1 MKGGKLLAQGGYGCV
16 FLPGI
21 NCNGTS
27 MTSKKYVSKIQKFDS
42 TARNEIEIGKIL
54 QIINGY
60 YNHFSPVCKFCN
72 IDVAT
77 IKDDDKKKCT
87 VFKKKGT
94 KKFVVMK
101 LLYIKG
107 QDLIDYI
114 IHHTNSIQIVSN
126 LIHSY
131 NHLLR
136 TLTMLIGREIIHF
149 DFKGTNILFNEIM
162 QVPLLID
169 FGLSI
174 QMKKINKNNLQN
186 IFYTYAPEYYVWS
199 LEIHYLCFL
208 LHRNKNPTTSDLKH
222 IAEVFTTNN
231 KGLKNFSPN
240 FLKKY
245 EEKCYKQMKYYNSLE
260 YNSRIEK
267 ILNYW
272 KTFDNYS
279 LSIMYLKFINDSNPT
294 GFKKNNFII
303 FFSKLL
309 LQNID
314 PNPQNRRSI
323 IESIHIFNGF
333 LYKKNI
339 NNISTFEEISKM
351 FIENRK
357 TIIDQS
363 KKERTKQKSETKK
376 MKNLFKKKNKKIKK
390 IEK

>member
-1 MKGGKLLAQGGYGCV
+1 
-16 FLPGI
+16 
-21 NCNGTS
+21 
-27 MTSKKYVSKIQKFDS
+27 
-42 TARNEIEIGKIL
+42 
-54 QIINGY
+54 
-60 YNHFSPVCKFCN
+60 
-72 IDVAT
+72 
-77 IKDDDKKKCT
+77 
-87 VFKKKGT
+87 
-94 KKFVVMK
+94 
-101 LLYIKG
+101 
-107 QDLIDYI
+107 
-114 IHHTNSIQIVSN
+114 
-126 LIHSY
+126 
-131 NHLLR
+131 
-136 TLTMLIGREIIHF
+136 
-149 DFKGTNILFNEIM
+149 
-162 QVPLLID
+162 
-169 FGLSI
+169 
-174 QMKKINKNNLQN
+174 MKKINKNNLHN
-186 IFYTYAPEYYVWS
+186 LFYTYAPEYYVWS

-245 EEKCYKQMKYYNSLE
+245 EEKCYKQLKYYNSLE

-390 IEK
+390 IKK